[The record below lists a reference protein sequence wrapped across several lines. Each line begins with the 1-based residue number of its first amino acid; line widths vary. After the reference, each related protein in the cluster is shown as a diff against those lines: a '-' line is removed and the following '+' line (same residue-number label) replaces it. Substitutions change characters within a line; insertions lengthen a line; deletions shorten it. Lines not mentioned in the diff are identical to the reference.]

1 MLITITAPQL
11 TPTGHSCKLR
21 HCAEAKCQLQVPTRS
36 CWARET
42 KVGVATGRRP
52 AALRPAPS
60 FKLINTTRVSP
71 KLERPVAVIIFWHYH
86 PRPVEMRRPR
96 RTLI

>member
-1 MLITITAPQL
+1 MLITIAAPQL

-60 FKLINTTRVSP
+60 FTLINTTRVSP
-71 KLERPVAVIIFWHYH
+71 KLERFVVVIIFWH
-86 PRPVEMRRPR
+86 
-96 RTLI
+96 